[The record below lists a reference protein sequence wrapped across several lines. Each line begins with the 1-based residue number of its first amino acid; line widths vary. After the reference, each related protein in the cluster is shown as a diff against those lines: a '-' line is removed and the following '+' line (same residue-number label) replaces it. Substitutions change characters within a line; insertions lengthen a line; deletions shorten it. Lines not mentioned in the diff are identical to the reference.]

1 MKHAVTARY
10 GPRHMQKERPQSFK
24 VRSNTAIKRST
35 FLACD
40 RVHTSAE
47 PSHLDRKYGLVRHR

>member
-1 MKHAVTARY
+1 MKSALTARN
-10 GPRHMQKERPQSFK
+10 GLRHMQKERPPSFK
-24 VRSNTAIKRST
+24 VRSNTPIDRWP

-47 PSHLDRKYGLVRHR
+47 ASQSDRKYGFARHR